1 MWSQWGVVTSPRWSL
16 RGHIVVNHMCQ
27 TKSPSPVR
35 QYVCI
40 LFKYYRVCICS
51 MVFEL
56 VASWDRHFTATSE
69 TCLLDNPTHD
79 ECWQSRARFPV
90 FGLPNQVSPFSQPP
104 ISTSPPP
111 NHHGHPSPPVLYF
124 PHSPS
129 PNWANLE
136 GQLKIQCHQVGT
148 HSEFIGATLSM
159 ATSVRGWLF

>member
-1 MWSQWGVVTSPRWSL
+1 
-16 RGHIVVNHMCQ
+16 
-27 TKSPSPVR
+27 
-35 QYVCI
+35 
-40 LFKYYRVCICS
+40 

-56 VASWDRHFTATSE
+56 AASWDRHFVVTSE

-79 ECWQSRARFPV
+79 EGWQSRARFPV
-90 FGLPNQVSPFSQPP
+90 FVLPNQVSPFSQPP

-148 HSEFIGATLSM
+148 KSEFIVATPSM
-159 ATSVRGWLF
+159 ATSVNGWLFQHKSLLWSSSSPFLLLLYIDLNCPSYPLPSACGEFE